1 MAGLSESVREITD
14 QLDAVGNTTKAVTK
28 GYAIGSAALA
38 ALVLFASYT
47 QEVGHYLN
55 LHDLAFDLKNPYV
68 VMGLFVGGVVPY
80 VFAAMSMKAV
90 GHAASSV
97 VIEVRRQF
105 REIKGI
111 MGYGIGSGPES
122 LVGRPDY
129 GRAVDILTKASIRA
143 MIVPSLLPVILPLGV
158 FGAVKLLS
166 GSTINAVTMVGGALL
181 GLIITGFF
189 LAVSMT
195 SGGGAWDNAK
205 KHIEQG
211 HHGGKGSLAYQA
223 AVTGD
228 TVGDPYKDTAGPAIN
243 PLIKIA
249 NLAALLLLAFL

>member
-1 MAGLSESVREITD
+1 
-14 QLDAVGNTTKAVTK
+14 
-28 GYAIGSAALA
+28 LA
-38 ALVLFASYT
+38 ALVLFAAYT

-55 LHDLAFDLKNPYV
+55 LNDLSFDLKNPYV
-68 VMGLFVGGVVPY
+68 VMGLFVGGAVPY
-80 VFAAMSMKAV
+80 LFAAMSMKAV
-90 GHAASSV
+90 GRAGSAV
-97 VIEVRRQF
+97 VVEVRRQF
-105 REIKGI
+105 KEIKGI

-143 MIVPSLLPVILPLGV
+143 MIVPSLLPIFLPVGV
-158 FGAVKLLS
+158 YAGVKIIS
-166 GSTINAVTMVGGALL
+166 GSTVNAVTMVGGALL

-211 HHGGKGSLAYQA
+211 GGKGSMAHHA